1 MIRSIS
7 VIFTI
12 STSRRYCVSSQ
23 TFSPP
28 PGVPRCMAARISYFS
43 LYRAAG
49 FSSIPLLRH
58 QHINPVRRSNSL
70 THPQDQSGVLQLPQ
84 GPLAGLRTAPRR
96 HGQLHNGKLAGFS
109 FGYGKGAACLPRLG
123 GWCLFFRFWLDKV
136 SRGEELTDVGL
147 FALLFSARVY
157 FGDLVQAWKYSQY
170 LQYISS
176 ALDRKTKP
184 AHGTYPG
191 SKHCFDIAFSSA
203 VNK

>member
-1 MIRSIS
+1 MGSPS
-7 VIFTI
+7 KEKGK
-12 STSRRYCVSSQ
+12 RR
-23 TFSPP
+23 
-28 PGVPRCMAARISYFS
+28 
-43 LYRAAG
+43 LLG
-49 FSSIPLLRH
+49 F
-58 QHINPVRRSNSL
+58 V
-70 THPQDQSGVLQLPQ
+70 
-84 GPLAGLRTAPRR
+84 
-96 HGQLHNGKLAGFS
+96 FS
-109 FGYGKGAACLPRLG
+109 FGYEKGAACLPRLG
-123 GWCLFFRFWLDKV
+123 GWCLVFRFWLDKV

>member
-1 MIRSIS
+1 MLHFKSDLLPAYHLTYQKIPYKFFLL
-7 VIFTI
+7 FTF
-12 STSRRYCVSSQ
+12 RW
-23 TFSPP
+23 
-28 PGVPRCMAARISYFS
+28 
-43 LYRAAG
+43 
-49 FSSIPLLRH
+49 
-58 QHINPVRRSNSL
+58 
-70 THPQDQSGVLQLPQ
+70 
-84 GPLAGLRTAPRR
+84 
-96 HGQLHNGKLAGFS
+96 
-109 FGYGKGAACLPRLG
+109 LG
-123 GWCLFFRFWLDKV
+123 KV